1 MLQSGSLKVMN
12 IFIKNLPLTTTR
24 QNVMDMFNNN
34 ALRCTIRASQS
45 YVEACVGFDSFSMA
59 YNAIQQYDGYKYQN
73 NVLTVAFDNAIL
85 RKLPKC
91 EITDLPRDEP
101 VDTWFDLFSQHG
113 VIVGMREFKQG
124 IGLYYTRNEQVE
136 QLQKTWDRK
145 QLPPAYKWNKRLRVR
160 ILVGDSQFMRQHVE
174 IEHSNPQSMPVLT
187 HVESQKRT
195 DDRSSSQ
202 NSLTKR
208 PKFQSSQASE
218 QVQNWYMN
226 SKHIKFSVDPRS
238 QPVLSESKCTQ
249 TDSQI
254 TSPSLPLCKLVFD
267 SQQGLMFYPYTL
279 SLPQMG
285 NVDRTKLR
293 DDLKLKVNAL
303 KLRLC

>member
-1 MLQSGSLKVMN
+1 
-12 IFIKNLPLTTTR
+12 
-24 QNVMDMFNNN
+24 
-34 ALRCTIRASQS
+34 
-45 YVEACVGFDSFSMA
+45 MA
-59 YNAIQQYDGYKYQN
+59 YNAIQQYDGFKYQD

-124 IGLYYTRNEQVE
+124 IGLYYARNEQVV

-160 ILVGDSQFMRQHVE
+160 ILLGDSQFMRQHVE
-174 IEHSNPQSMPVLT
+174 IEHNNPQSMPVLT

-195 DDRSSSQ
+195 DVRPLSLDSHNKRHKAQSSHASSQ
-202 NSLTKR
+202 IQSRSMDSKR
-208 PKFQSSQASE
+208 ININA
-218 QVQNWYMN
+218 
-226 SKHIKFSVDPRS
+226 DPRP

-254 TSPSLPLCKLVFD
+254 TSPSLPLCKLVFY

-285 NVDRTKLR
+285 KVDQTKLR
-293 DDLKLKVNAL
+293 DDLKLKANAL
-303 KLRLC
+303 ELRLC

>member
-1 MLQSGSLKVMN
+1 M
-12 IFIKNLPLTTTR
+12 
-24 QNVMDMFNNN
+24 
-34 ALRCTIRASQS
+34 
-45 YVEACVGFDSFSMA
+45 EACVGFDSFSMA
-59 YNAIQQYDGYKYQN
+59 YNAIQQYDGYKYQDS
-73 NVLTVAFDNAIL
+73 VLTVSFDNAIL

-91 EITDLPRDEP
+91 EIIDLPRDEP

-124 IGLYYTRNEQVE
+124 IGLYYARNEQVV

-145 QLPPAYKWNKRLRVR
+145 QLPPAYKWNKRLHVR
-160 ILVGDSQFMRQHVE
+160 ILLGDSQFMRQHVE
-174 IEHSNPQSMPVLT
+174 IEHNNPQSMPVLT
-187 HVESQKRT
+187 HVESQKRP
-195 DDRSSSQ
+195 DDRPSSLDSH
-202 NSLTKR
+202 TKR

-218 QVQNWYMN
+218 QVQSRSMD
-226 SKHIKFSVDPRS
+226 SKHINVNADPRP
-238 QPVLSESKCTQ
+238 QPILSESKCTQ

-254 TSPSLPLCKLVFD
+254 TSPSLPLCKLGFD
-267 SQQGLMFYPYTL
+267 GQDGLMFYPYTL
-279 SLPQMG
+279 SLPRMG